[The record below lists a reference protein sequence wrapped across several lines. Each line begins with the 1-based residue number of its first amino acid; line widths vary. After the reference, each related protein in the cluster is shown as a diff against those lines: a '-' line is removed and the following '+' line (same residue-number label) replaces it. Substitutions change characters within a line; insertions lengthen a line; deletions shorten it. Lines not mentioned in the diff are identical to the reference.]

1 MIYKNLF
8 ARYILIKATRMIAP
22 TNAMKESTLVF
33 IFLALVVCT
42 SLGSFQFIKATIRS

>member
-8 ARYILIKATRMIAP
+8 ARCILIKAIRMIAP
-22 TNAMKESTLVF
+22 TNAMKESTPVF

-42 SLGSFQFIKATIRS
+42 SLGSFHS